1 MLSSMVLFSLVSFSL
16 AFPSIAIALSSDQNK
31 PVKIKADSVSINEK
45 TGISRYLGNVI
56 FSQGSLIIKGNMVV
70 IHQVD
75 GNVNKI
81 IVTGKPASFQQQQD
95 NKKELVEANA
105 GQMEYITKDEKVY
118 LSQNAS
124 VSQGDNLL
132 KGNEIEYN
140 TRTSTV
146 TAQKSDN
153 NTNRVHVVIEP
164 DNKPTQSQKNSINKE
179 IK

>member
-1 MLSSMVLFSLVSFSL
+1 MLPVLAILSLALFSL
-16 AFPSIAIALSSDQNK
+16 AFPSISVALSSDHSK
-31 PVKIKADSVSINEK
+31 PVKIKADSASINEK
-45 TGISRYLGNVI
+45 TGISLYLGNVV
-56 FSQGSLIIKGNMVV
+56 FSQGSLVIKGSKVE
-70 IHQVD
+70 IHQVA
-75 GNVNKI
+75 GSI
-81 IVTGKPASFQQQQD
+81 SRILVTGQPATFQQQQD
-95 NKKELVEANA
+95 NKKELVKAEA

-146 TAQKSDN
+146 TAQKSQN

-164 DNKPTQSQKNSINKE
+164 ENSPKTSPKNTPTKE
-179 IK
+179 TK